1 LPVIGQAVRV
11 EWWNKMKLSKAA
23 AGKVRGEQ
31 FVVVEVT
38 YTQPVTAVPA
48 TGEYDPGNNLSNV

>member
-1 LPVIGQAVRV
+1 
-11 EWWNKMKLSKAA
+11 MKLSKAA